1 MKTLEQC
8 TKNELIKYIQ
18 SIRPKADA
26 YDRVCKQLGIEN
38 NILGYINSPKK
49 FSIAVLARDISDF
62 LNWKSNQGYD
72 FEPFA
77 GNSRKFE
84 IAADRGIVTYYC
96 VIGPE
101 GSVGMRFDMFVETPN
116 AKENKNYERMLL
128 SIKASIYE
136 KNY

>member
-38 NILGYINSPKK
+38 NVLGYIKQPKK
-49 FSIAVLARDISDF
+49 FSIAVLSRDIGDF
-62 LNWKSNQGYD
+62 LVWRNNHGYD

-84 IAADRGIVTYYC
+84 IVADRGIVTFYG
-96 VIGPE
+96 VMGPE
-101 GSVGMRFDMFVETPN
+101 GCVGMRFDMFVETPN
-116 AKENKNYERMLL
+116 AKENKDYERMLL
-128 SIKASIYE
+128 TIKASIYE